1 MITIMLILLA
11 AAGGFVGG
19 VLVGRNN
26 KQIVEGVV
34 TKVENVENALKK

>member
-1 MITIMLILLA
+1 MITLILILLA
-11 AAGGFVGG
+11 VAGGFVGG

-34 TKVENVENALKK
+34 TKVENVESAIKK